1 MEKTKEA
8 LLAKVK
14 EAIQNGEPPPEN
26 SFTANEYA
34 EFAGLSPGAARA
46 HLRRL
51 AKEGKVKASSVRGK
65 QTGQK
70 YYVLIEESERDQ
82 RFRG

>member
-14 EAIQNGEPPPEN
+14 EAVQNAETPPEN

-34 EFAGLSPGAARA
+34 EFAGLSAGSSRV

-51 AKEGKVKASSVRGK
+51 TKEGKVRLVLVRALK
-65 QTGQK
+65 GQK
-70 YYVLIEESERDQ
+70 YYTLIEESERDQ

>member
-14 EAIQNGEPPPEN
+14 EAVQNGETPPEN
-26 SFTANEYA
+26 SFTASEYA
-34 EFAGLSPGAARA
+34 EFAGLSPGSARV

-51 AKEGKVKASSVRGK
+51 AKEGKVKLVLTKALK
-65 QTGQK
+65 GQK
-70 YYVLIEESERDQ
+70 YYTLIENAEREQ
-82 RFRG
+82 SFRG